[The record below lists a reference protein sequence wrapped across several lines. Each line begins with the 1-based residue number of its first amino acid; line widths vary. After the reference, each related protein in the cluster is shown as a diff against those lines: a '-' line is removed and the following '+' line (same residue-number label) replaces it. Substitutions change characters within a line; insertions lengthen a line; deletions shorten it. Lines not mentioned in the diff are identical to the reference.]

1 MITSFSMRT
10 LVGRVATVL
19 TAAVMLVGCEEN
31 AVQDITGSLPASRI
45 KFFNFGVGAP
55 QVHFYANDRKL
66 TATTSATGAESTVGV
81 GYGGVAAGGFYS
93 AIEPGQYSFTARI
106 TATVDKNLPIATVP
120 GTLEAN
126 KNYSFY
132 VSGPYN
138 TTTKTVDGFFVE
150 DVIPEAFDYTQG
162 YVRFVNTIA
171 NSQPMVLYARDQL
184 TGTEVAVGGS
194 VAYKSGG
201 AFTAIPNG
209 VYDLFVRA
217 PGSST
222 NLITRT
228 GVSFTNGRI
237 NTIAAR
243 GTMGTTG
250 TTAPALDNT
259 LNR

>member
-1 MITSFSMRT
+1 M
-10 LVGRVATVL
+10 VGRVATVL
-19 TAAVMLVGCEEN
+19 TAAVLLAGCEKN
-31 AVQDITGSLPASRI
+31 AVQDITGSLPGSRI

-55 QVHFYANDRKL
+55 QVHFYGNDRKL
-66 TATTSATGAESTVGV
+66 TATTSGTGVESTVGV
-81 GYGGVAAGGFYS
+81 AYGGVAAGGFYS
-93 AIEPGQYSFTARI
+93 AIEPGQYTFTARI
-106 TATVDKNLPIATVP
+106 TATVDKDLPIATVQ

-132 VSGPYN
+132 VSGTYN
-138 TTTKTVDGFFVE
+138 TTTKSAEGFFVE
-150 DVIPEAFDYTQG
+150 DNFPEAFDYTQG
-162 YVRFVNTIA
+162 SVRFVNAIA
-171 NSQPMVLYARDQL
+171 NSQPMVLFARNQL
-184 TGTEVAVGGS
+184 TGTEVAIGGS
-194 VAYKSGG
+194 VAYKAGG
-201 AFTAIPNG
+201 AFTAIPSG

-217 PGSST
+217 PGSTT

-228 GVSFTNGRI
+228 GVSFTNGRT

>member
-1 MITSFSMRT
+1 M
-10 LVGRVATVL
+10 VGRVATVL
-19 TAAVMLVGCEEN
+19 TAAALLAGCEKN
-31 AVQDITGSLPASRI
+31 AVQDITGNLPGARI
-45 KFFNFGVGAP
+45 KFFNFGVGSP

-66 TATTSATGAESTVGV
+66 TATTSGTGAESTVGIA
-81 GYGGVAAGGFYS
+81 YGGVGAGGFYS
-93 AIEPGQYSFTARI
+93 AIEPGQYTFTARI
-106 TATVDKNLPIATVP
+106 TATVDNNLPVATVQ

-132 VSGPYN
+132 TSGTYN
-138 TTTKTVDGFFVE
+138 TTTKTMEGFFVE
-150 DVIPEAFDYTQG
+150 DNFPEAFDYTQG
-162 YVRFVNTIA
+162 YVRFVNAISNA
-171 NSQPMVLYARDQL
+171 QPMVLFARNQL
-184 TGTEVAVGGS
+184 TGTEVPIGGS
-194 VAYKSGG
+194 VAYKAGG

-217 PGSST
+217 PGSTT

-228 GVSFTNGRI
+228 GVSFTNGRT

>member
-1 MITSFSMRT
+1 M
-10 LVGRVATVL
+10 VGRVATVL

-31 AVQDITGSLPASRI
+31 AVQDITGSLPGSRI

-55 QVHFYANDRKL
+55 QVHFYGNDRKL
-66 TATTSATGAESTVGV
+66 TATTSGTGVESTVGV
-81 GYGGVAAGGFYS
+81 AYGGVAAGGFYS
-93 AIEPGQYSFTARI
+93 AIEPGQYTFTARI
-106 TATVDKNLPIATVP
+106 TATVDKDLPIATVQ

-132 VSGPYN
+132 VSGTYN
-138 TTTKTVDGFFVE
+138 TTTKSADGFFVE
-150 DVIPEAFDYTQG
+150 DNFPEAFDFTQG
-162 YVRFVNTIA
+162 YVRFVNAIA
-171 NSQPMVLYARDQL
+171 NSQPMVLFVRNQL

-194 VAYKSGG
+194 VAYKAGG
-201 AFTAIPNG
+201 AFVAVPSG

-217 PGSST
+217 PGSTT

-228 GVSFTNGRI
+228 GVSFTIGRT

>member
-1 MITSFSMRT
+1 MRT

-19 TAAVMLVGCEEN
+19 TAAVMLAGCEEN

-45 KFFNFGVGAP
+45 KFFNFAVGAP

-66 TATTSATGAESTVGV
+66 TATTSGTGTESTVGIA
-81 GYGGVAAGGFYS
+81 YGGVAAGGFYS
-93 AIEPGQYSFTARI
+93 GIEPGQYTFTARI
-106 TATVDKNLPIATVP
+106 TATVDKNLPVATVQ

-132 VSGPYN
+132 TSGTYN
-138 TTTKTVDGFFVE
+138 TTTKTMDGFFVE
-150 DVIPEAFDYTQG
+150 DAFPEDFDYTQG

-184 TGTEVAVGGS
+184 TGTEVAIGGS
-194 VAYKSGG
+194 VAYKAGG
-201 AFTAIPNG
+201 AFVGVPSG

-217 PGSST
+217 PGSTT

-228 GVSFTNGRI
+228 GVSFTNGRT
-237 NTIAAR
+237 NTIGAR
-243 GTMGTTG
+243 GTMGGTG
-250 TTAPALDNT
+250 TAAPFLDNT